1 MGKLW
6 DKTSSL
12 LDKTSLGFTDVCH
25 LELML
30 KRTNFGSHARSLMYS
45 LMSSLMS
52 SLVVTITVRAPWPR
66 S

>member
-12 LDKTSLGFTDVCH
+12 LDKTSLGFTDVRH

-30 KRTNFGSHARSLMYS
+30 KRTNFGSHARS